1 MFILGCSTPTQGTQ
15 TAPQA
20 EAPAHSAVAPAAPLS
35 ADEIAALGAKAQL
48 ITCDMADAEV
58 TACYAALGDPPAGYW
73 GCEEGRCDWAPPA
86 ELRSPYD
93 GKDASCEQASDCSQ
107 RLGEPPRDATWRC
120 VSGVCS
126 ATRANLGPAT
136 PAKE

>member
-1 MFILGCSTPTQGTQ
+1 MFILGCSTPAQVAQ
-15 TAPQA
+15 PAPQA
-20 EAPAHSAVAPAAPLS
+20 EPPAQSAVAPAALLS
-35 ADEIAALGAKAQL
+35 ADEIAALRAKAQL
-48 ITCDMADAEV
+48 VTCDMADAEV
-58 TACYAALGDPPAGYW
+58 TACYAALGDPPAG
-73 GCEEGRCDWAPPA
+73 DWAPPA